1 MHYMLIAVSDPE
13 AIDIIRRDSSVTV
26 DVLCESDSLLAI
38 SAHAVINCYEGRT
51 ITQTVRRT
59 RRDVPTCK
67 PAIHP
72 PGYSCCV
79 CNKALLPGL
88 PCHRECEP
96 EYYGSARRTTAS
108 KN

>member
-1 MHYMLIAVSDPE
+1 MRYLLIAVSDPQ

-26 DVLCESDSLLAI
+26 DVLCESDSLLTI
-38 SAHAVINCYEGRT
+38 SAHAVITSDEGRA
-51 ITQTVRRT
+51 ITQTVRQT
-59 RRDVPTCK
+59 RRDVPRK
-67 PAIHP
+67 PVMHP

-79 CNKALLPGL
+79 CGKALLPGL